1 MAALN
6 LLVLVQQQIL
16 VVAAAVLVL
25 LELRAHLSLAVLAA
39 LAYSSLSTQHHLTT
53 CLCSKV
59 HLNGLAQQ
67 V

>member
-1 MAALN
+1 MLELVVLVAEQMAALN

-39 LAYSSLSTQHHLTT
+39 LA
-53 CLCSKV
+53 
-59 HLNGLAQQ
+59 
-67 V
+67 